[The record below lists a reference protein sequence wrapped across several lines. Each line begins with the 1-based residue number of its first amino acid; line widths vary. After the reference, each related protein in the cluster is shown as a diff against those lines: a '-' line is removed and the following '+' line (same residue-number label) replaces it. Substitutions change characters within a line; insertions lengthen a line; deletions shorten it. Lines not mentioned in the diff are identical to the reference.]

1 MAPPLRIAL
10 LTHSTNPRGGVV
22 HAIEL
27 GDALHALGQHATVL
41 APDPHGRGL
50 FRATRCSFTGVPAR
64 AAEGNLVARVR
75 QAIDDYVAWF
85 SRPDA
90 PRFDVYHAQ
99 DSISANALAV
109 LRARGIVSG
118 FVRTV
123 HHLDDFD
130 DPQLAA
136 WQERGYRD
144 ADQVLC
150 VSRLWRET
158 FEKRLGIPALQVP
171 NGVDMARYTP
181 EPDERDAALR
191 AASGLGVG
199 PDAGPVVLAV
209 GGVEPRKN
217 TLRIL
222 QAFRLLRARLPGAE
236 HAQLVIA
243 GGASLLDHGAYVQEF
258 EREAAAAGL
267 ARGPGRALQ
276 VLGRVDDRDMP
287 ALLRCADVL
296 AFPSLREGFGLVVLE
311 AMASGTPVVVPGIAP
326 FTDYLPAD
334 ACAWAEPDDPASIAA
349 ALARACD
356 PATAA
361 RLRARGL
368 SVCAEHGWHR
378 SAVRHLDIY
387 RHYLATSSQGVRY
400 A

>member
-1 MAPPLRIAL
+1 MDAALRIAL

-27 GDALHALGQHATVL
+27 GDALHALGQLATVL

-50 FRATRCSFTGVPAR
+50 FREPRCGWTGVPAH
-64 AAEGNLVARVR
+64 AVNGSLVARVR

-85 SRPDA
+85 ERADT
-90 PRFDVYHAQ
+90 PRFDIYHAQ

-109 LRARGIVSG
+109 LRTRGVIPG

-144 ADQVLC
+144 ADRVLC
-150 VSRLWRET
+150 VSRLWHETLAREH
-158 FEKRLGIPALQVP
+158 GIAALQVA
-171 NGVDMARYTP
+171 NGVDLARWTP
-181 EPDERDAALR
+181 TPNERDPALR
-191 AASGLGVG
+191 LALGLG
-199 PDAGPVVLAV
+199 PGPVVLAV

-222 QAFRLLRARLPGAE
+222 QAFLLLRARLP

-243 GGASLLDHGAYVQEF
+243 GGASLLDHGAYVEEF
-258 EREAAAAGL
+258 EAQAAAAGL

-276 VLGRVDDRDMP
+276 VLGRVDDMDMP

-311 AMASGTPVVVPGIAP
+311 AMASGTPVVVPRIAP

-334 ACAWAEPDDPASIAA
+334 ACAWAEPGDPASIAA
-349 ALARACD
+349 ALLAACD
-356 PATAA
+356 PSTAA
-361 RLRARGL
+361 RLRARGAA
-368 SVCAEHGWHR
+368 VCAEHGWHR
-378 SAVRHLDIY
+378 SAVRHLAIY
-387 RHYLATSSQGVRY
+387 RAFLATPSHG
-400 A
+400 APHA